1 MVGLVPVQ
9 ERTLPLKVIGN
20 VLLAIGSGLG
30 VWVITNLDSTG
41 ISDIAIVLL
50 FILVGATFKNAK
62 KEERKDTET

>member
-9 ERTLPLKVIGN
+9 ERALSLKVIGN